1 MNFIKAMNLTLLTA
15 SLVISL
21 LTPSLSAYAEATG
34 SRGGGADI
42 IVFDSVDSGG
52 VRPATTVAPVADD
65 VIVDGRIITAEN
77 WATAS
82 PAPAGSPTFSGRLLT
97 AADLRADQ

>member
-1 MNFIKAMNLTLLTA
+1 MNLIKAMNLTLLTA

-21 LTPSLSAYAEATG
+21 LNSPLPAYADANG
-34 SRGGGADI
+34 SRGGGGDI
-42 IVFDSVDSGG
+42 IVFDRVDA
-52 VRPATTVAPVADD
+52 VVVKPATTAAPVADD
-65 VIVDGRIITAEN
+65 VIVDGPIITAEN

-82 PAPAGSPTFSGRLLT
+82 PAPAEAPAFSGRLLT